1 MSYIQIT
8 LGGEIRGL
16 KFNQLALEVIGGL
29 TDFSNNTSTV
39 YATIYGGLRGNSYV
53 KQQEVDYT
61 FEEVFDWVDEADEAE
76 LKAACDVLAETTVWK
91 KALERVAQSLAETET
106 PAKKKKIVKK

>member
-8 LGGEIRGL
+8 LGGEKKGL
-16 KFNQLALEVIGGL
+16 KFNQLALEVIAGL
-29 TDFSNNTSTV
+29 TDFTSNTSTV

-61 FEEVFDWVDEADEAE
+61 FEQVCDWVDEANEDE
-76 LKAACDVLAETTVWK
+76 LKAACDMLAETTVWK
-91 KALERVAQSLAETET
+91 KALEKAAQTLSAEA
-106 PAKKKKIVKK
+106 AKKKKKSIVKQ